1 LKFILKKE
9 DLTKLLLLPQ
19 KSNLVFLNL
28 ITKNR
33 YRIDYMSK
41 ENLNLDIIKE
51 KLKQFSKER
60 DWEQYHSPK
69 NLAMAL
75 SVEVAELVEIFQ
87 WSNDGGI
94 KEVENE
100 QTRKEIEEEIADIFN
115 YLIKFV
121 DLMDLDLEK
130 ISLEKIQKNDEKY
143 PVEKAK
149 GTATKYTDL

>member
-1 LKFILKKE
+1 
-9 DLTKLLLLPQ
+9 
-19 KSNLVFLNL
+19 
-28 ITKNR
+28 
-33 YRIDYMSK
+33 MSK
-41 ENLNLDIIKE
+41 ENLNLDVIKE

-115 YLIKFV
+115 YLMKFV
-121 DLMDLDLEK
+121 DLMDIDLEK

-143 PVEKAK
+143 PVEKSK
-149 GTATKYTDL
+149 GNSEKYNKL

>member
-1 LKFILKKE
+1 
-9 DLTKLLLLPQ
+9 
-19 KSNLVFLNL
+19 
-28 ITKNR
+28 
-33 YRIDYMSK
+33 MSK

-115 YLIKFV
+115 YLMKFV
-121 DLMDLDLEK
+121 DLMDIDLEK

-143 PVEKAK
+143 PVEKSK
-149 GTATKYTDL
+149 GNSEKYNKL